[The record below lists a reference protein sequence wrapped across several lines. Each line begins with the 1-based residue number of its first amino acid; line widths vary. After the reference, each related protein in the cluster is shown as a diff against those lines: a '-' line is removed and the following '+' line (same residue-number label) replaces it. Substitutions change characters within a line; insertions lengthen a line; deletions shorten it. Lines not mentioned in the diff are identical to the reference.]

1 MPDQA
6 FDSLAKLNKHKQ
18 SPGKSHKVHW
28 VLAGLSLCP
37 ARYLS
42 DRHIYTSGK
51 TEMPMRQLEAAKI
64 MKSSGYRR
72 ASMPLKCRWHIE
84 AAA

>member
-6 FDSLAKLNKHKQ
+6 FDSLAKLNKHNNLPENRIKFI
-18 SPGKSHKVHW
+18 GI
-28 VLAGLSLCP
+28 AGLSLCP